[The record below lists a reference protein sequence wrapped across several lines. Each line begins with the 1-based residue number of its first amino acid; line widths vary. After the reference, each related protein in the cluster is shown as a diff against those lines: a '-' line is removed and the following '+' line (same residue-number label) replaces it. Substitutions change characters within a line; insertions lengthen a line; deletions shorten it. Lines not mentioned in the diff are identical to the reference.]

1 MRLLD
6 ANVVIDALDSNS
18 PWHGWAVQVLVE
30 AIAADGAALNPVA
43 LSEVLVAC
51 ADREA
56 AVGEITGWGV
66 ELVALPPAVAIRA
79 SEAFARYLARC
90 RSEGVPRSSR
100 IPLPDFLIGAHAAH
114 MGWPVITRDP
124 SRFRTYF
131 PELTLRCPVP

>member
-30 AIAADGAALNPVA
+30 EAIAADGAAPNPVA

-51 ADREA
+51 EDREA

-66 ELVALPPAVAIRA
+66 ELGALPPAVAIRA
-79 SEAFARYLARC
+79 SEVLAFTWCGADLRVFRGIPGFRC
-90 RSEGVPRSSR
+90 RTS
-100 IPLPDFLIGAHAAH
+100 
-114 MGWPVITRDP
+114 
-124 SRFRTYF
+124 
-131 PELTLRCPVP
+131 